1 MAASP
6 TNASVDSLTPANGIV
21 ANEDGGKLMD
31 VQRRE
36 KIRMLVRI
44 LEPIEEE
51 VRRVYSEEEDMLSNR
66 SAPSKETEAG
76 QISEEARHNLEVART
91 ALTDAIDHMKL
102 VVGDNGSERSTEAPW
117 PLVSSPS
124 SRR

>member
-1 MAASP
+1 MGEIARASKRHW
-6 TNASVDSLTPANGIV
+6 T
-21 ANEDGGKLMD
+21 NEDGGKLMD

-51 VRRVYSEEEDMLSNR
+51 VRRIYSE
-66 SAPSKETEAG
+66 ETEAG
-76 QISEEARHNLEVART
+76 QISEEARHNLEVAST

-102 VVGDNGSERSTEAPW
+102 VVGDKGSEQSTEAPW